1 MEFDRKLGDAWLLFM
16 EIEEIAKE
24 GKCQVHMVHAH
35 TYPEIDNF
43 PEVVRITGRLKRML
57 STLQETMDK
66 VSLSMEIISAEIQ
79 DRYAEEERV
88 QAVRHMMT
96 PFLLDKIGEPF
107 IVRQIVEVV

>member
-1 MEFDRKLGDAWLLFM
+1 MEFDRKLGDAWRLFM
-16 EIEEIAKE
+16 EIEEI
-24 GKCQVHMVHAH
+24 
-35 TYPEIDNF
+35 
-43 PEVVRITGRLKRML
+43 PEVVRITGGLERIL

-66 VSLSMEIISAEIQ
+66 VSLSMEIISADIQ

-96 PFLLDKIGEPF
+96 PFLLDKIGEPS